1 MSAAR
6 AGSARPL
13 PSRLMRIVFLCALL
27 IGLGLAAPAARAA
40 QQQAPAQPGSVGAA
54 PKESPE
60 HMLKRQYSELTT
72 KAGLKVGSFAA
83 YADEKLEKLAHSR
96 GLAWGLLV
104 AAVVIGLVCMLYG
117 WTLIQSLLIPL
128 APVWGVMT
136 GGVTAFCIIEAF
148 YTGSDKWFRV
158 VLLTVGVALGLALY
172 LFSALRAK
180 PVAAFL
186 VVVSP
191 FLILAMPLF
200 GLPQTQVV
208 GIILF
213 CAGLLAGF
221 AAMVEVRPLAIVSTS
236 VFGAGCMLGAW
247 GTLGHLL
254 GKNFAFAV
262 DSFTW
267 LISQPLMLVIAWAVI
282 AFVGISYQFTT
293 GPKGTLAD

>member
-1 MSAAR
+1 MSAAC
-6 AGSARPL
+6 ASAARPT
-13 PSRLMRIVFLCALL
+13 PSRLMRAVFLCALL
-27 IGLGLAAPAARAA
+27 LGAVLAAPAAHAA
-40 QQQAPAQPGSVGAA
+40 QQKAPAQPSAA

-60 HMLKRQYSELTT
+60 HMLKRQASELTT
-72 KAGLKVGSFAA
+72 RAGLKVGSFAA
-83 YADEKLEKLAHSR
+83 YADDKLEKLAHSR
-96 GLAWGLLV
+96 GLAWGLMV
-104 AAVVIGLVCMLYG
+104 AATIVGLVCLLYG

-208 GIILF
+208 GLVLF

-236 VFGAGCMLGAW
+236 VFGAGCLVGAW

-254 GKNFAFAV
+254 GKGFPFAI

-267 LISQPLMLVIAWAVI
+267 IVGRPLMLVIVWAVL
-282 AFVGISYQFTT
+282 AFVGVSYQFTT